1 MAAQAD
7 NKLYAVYE
15 GHKQIALC
23 RHRIDAIKLRNRIQ
37 DNGGLATYEL
47 IPERLADR
55 ELLWSLR
62 QMEHENTN
70 TNKSTK

>member
-15 GHKQIALC
+15 GSRQIALC

-37 DNGGLATYEL
+37 DNGGLSTYEL

-62 QMEHENTN
+62 QIE
-70 TNKSTK
+70 KQ

>member
-1 MAAQAD
+1 MAAQAS

-15 GHKQIALC
+15 GNKQIALC
-23 RHRIDAIKLRNRIQ
+23 RHRIDAIKLRNKIQ
-37 DNGGLATYEL
+37 DHGGLSTYEL

-62 QMEHENTN
+62 QMER
-70 TNKSTK
+70 NK

>member
-1 MAAQAD
+1 MAALAD

-37 DNGGLATYEL
+37 NNGGLSTYEL

-55 ELLWSLR
+55 DLLWTLR
-62 QMEHENTN
+62 QLENE
-70 TNKSTK
+70 